1 MVTQV
6 DGEKEKKWAALLVE
20 VKEENLFKIYSR
32 LSLLGQC
39 SISLFSISASIC
51 SSLVSFLEDSLILGE
66 VSKRRVGGLRRRK
79 SF

>member
-6 DGEKEKKWAALLVE
+6 DGEKEKKWVALLVE

-32 LSLLGQC
+32 LSLLGRC
-39 SISLFSISASIC
+39 SISLFSFSASIC
-51 SSLVSFLEDSLILGE
+51 SSLGSFLEDFLILRE